1 MVSRMRFSVQSALLA
16 NEVAFQAKNLR
27 NRFIV
32 RTLALYSQHFIF
44 FVIYNLENKVT
55 YWVYL

>member
-1 MVSRMRFSVQSALLA
+1 MIYNIVSRMRFSVRSALLA

-32 RTLALYSQHFIF
+32 RPLALYSQHFIF
-44 FVIYNLENKVT
+44 FVTYNLAK
-55 YWVYL
+55 